1 MRTGTS
7 GLWVIE
13 RGGSAVLGMLHEG
26 AFVVRFVYA
35 ALAAAL
41 TPSIYLV
48 ATRGVTRRQVYFTAW
63 KVLPGFTLL
72 AAVLMLVL
80 MEIVIRVARAQGLSP
95 LALELILR
103 ALPLEVI
110 PFLTAMFVALRS
122 GSAICTETALMHVRG
137 DLERIEAEGGDAM
150 RDEFIPRIV
159 ACAFSVVALM
169 AVSSAVAFVLAYH
182 VLYGFSPHGFD
193 EFTHVVG
200 RVYSLPIV
208 AGLVAKCAI
217 FGIAVAVV
225 PIASGLAIPRDMQQV
240 PVAVL
245 KGMVRLF
252 FTIALVQAASLAAKY
267 V

>member
-1 MRTGTS
+1 M
-7 GLWVIE
+7 LE
-13 RGGSAVLGMLHEG
+13 RGGDLVLGMLHEA
-26 AFVVRFVYA
+26 AFIVRFAYA

-41 TPSIYLV
+41 TPSIYRV
-48 ATRGVTRRQVYFTAW
+48 ATRTVTTRQVYYTAW
-63 KVLPGFTLL
+63 KVLPWFTLL
-72 AAVLMLVL
+72 SALLMLLL
-80 MEIVIRVARAQGLSP
+80 MEIAITVARAQGLSP
-95 LALELILR
+95 LALEMILR

-110 PFLTAMFVALRS
+110 PFLTALYVALRS
-122 GSAICTETALMHVRG
+122 GSAISVEIALMHVRG
-137 DLERIEAEGGDAM
+137 DIEALEANGGDAM

-169 AVSSAVAFVLAYH
+169 TVSSALAFVLAYL
-182 VLYGFSPHGFD
+182 VLYGVSPHGFE

-208 AGLVAKCAI
+208 AGLVAKCAL

-225 PIASGLAIPRDMQQV
+225 PIAAGLSIRRDMQQV

>member
-1 MRTGTS
+1 MAHQ
-7 GLWVIE
+7 
-13 RGGSAVLGMLHEG
+13 AV
-26 AFVVRFVYA
+26 FVVHFAYA

-41 TPSIYLV
+41 TPSIYRV
-48 ATRGVTRRQVYFTAW
+48 ATREVTRRQIYFTAW
-63 KVLPGFTLL
+63 AVLPWFTLL
-72 AAVLMLVL
+72 SAVLMLVL
-80 MEIVIRVARAQGLSP
+80 MQIVVSVARAQGLSP

-110 PFLTAMFVALRS
+110 PFLTALYVGLRS
-122 GSAICTETALMHVRG
+122 GAAITTEIALMHIRG
-137 DLERIEAEGGDAM
+137 DLDRLEAAGGDAM

-169 AVSSAVAFVLAYH
+169 AVSNALSFVLAYA
-182 VLYGFSPHGFD
+182 VLYGFSPEGFA

-200 RVYSLPIV
+200 RVFSLPIV
-208 AGLVAKCAI
+208 AGLVLKSTL

-225 PIASGLAIPRDMQQV
+225 PIASGLSVSRRETQA
-240 PVAVL
+240 PVAVMN
-245 KGMVRLF
+245 GMVRLF

>member
-1 MRTGTS
+1 VLNTAT
-7 GLWVIE
+7 LAL
-13 RGGSAVLGMLHEG
+13 RGARILNALHEG
-26 AFVVRFVYA
+26 AFIVHFAYA
-35 ALAAAL
+35 AMAAAL

-48 ATRGVTRRQVYFTAW
+48 ATREVTRRQVYFTAW
-63 KVLPGFTLL
+63 TVLPWFTLL
-72 AAVLMLVL
+72 SALLLLVL
-80 MEIVIRVARAQGLSP
+80 TEIAVTVARAQGLSP

-110 PFLTAMFVALRS
+110 PFLTALYVALRS
-122 GSAICTETALMHVRG
+122 GSAINTEIALKHVRG
-137 DLERIEAEGGDAM
+137 DLEQLEAAGGDAM

-159 ACAFSVVALM
+159 ACAFSVIALTV
-169 AVSSAVAFVLAYH
+169 VSSTVAFVIAYS
-182 VLYGFSPHGFD
+182 VLYGFSPAGFG
-193 EFTHVVG
+193 EFTLVVG
-200 RVYSLPIV
+200 HVYSLPIV
-208 AGLVAKCAI
+208 AGLILKTAL

-225 PIASGLAIPRDMQQV
+225 PIASGLSIPRDMAQV